1 MIKQSKSLQLRRR
14 YLLLEAK
21 SKEEVEK
28 VLQEALGSIGL
39 SKAKIM
45 FVQGVNSIV
54 LAIDRQSL
62 DDVRAAIEIA
72 RPSIKIIKVS
82 GTLKGLE

>member
-14 YLLLEAK
+14 YLLIEAK

-28 VLQEALGSIGL
+28 VIQEAIGSIGL
-39 SKAKIM
+39 SRAKPM
-45 FVQGVNSIV
+45 FVSGVNSLV
-54 LAIDRQSL
+54 LAIDRQAL
-62 DDVRAAIEIA
+62 NDVRAAIELSNS
-72 RPSIKIIKVS
+72 SIKIKKVS